1 MMRISERSIAK
12 LILFTPLFS
21 VLLVI
26 AVATYLY
33 VKRIRE
39 TYHDEQQRNLKA
51 FIATRQLQSEN
62 WIKQTLQMLEYEEA
76 HLESDIRNTLKSR
89 VDLAYDTALYIHEKY
104 QNISHEAVIQR
115 HIVDSLR
122 RMVWEGTQRNYIR
135 ITDYQGNTV
144 LSEESSAQN
153 GNMIDFEDADGRAVV
168 LEQIQTARKRGE
180 GFIKTR
186 WSEEIGEQIHF
197 VRNFGHYEWF
207 FGSAVTIDAARSDLK
222 KRMIEMIR
230 SFPSE
235 RSGFIAVLQEDR
247 MLYRSGGAE
256 AYIDAQMRYRMAQE
270 PNKEWFEIEGLH
282 AMVHVKRFEPFG
294 WMLLHG
300 FERSGFDTGLIES
313 QKRLERR
320 IDQEML
326 RIIFGA
332 FMISLV
338 SIVISLMISR
348 HTSKLFLL
356 YQRKLRDRE
365 QKLRELNA
373 SLEERIKEALSQH
386 QEKEKMLIQQSK
398 MAEMGDMISMIAHQW
413 RQPLN
418 QLSYVFMNIEGAY
431 EYKELTPE
439 YMDEKL
445 REGTR
450 LLEFMSQTIDDFRN
464 YFRPDKARSQ
474 TTLSEVLSQTLPLIE
489 QTFEVDGIALH
500 VSLGSHTPLELYR
513 NELMQVVLNLLK
525 NAKEVLIE
533 RDVAVPIVRAST
545 FEEEGACILEVC
557 DNAGGID
564 EGIIERIFD
573 PYFSTKSASQGTGLG
588 LYMSKTIVEGHLEG
602 RLEAYND
609 AQGAC
614 FRIRVPKRCR
624 D

>member
-12 LILFTPLFS
+12 LILLTPLFS
-21 VLLVI
+21 VLLVVG
-26 AVATYLY
+26 VATYLY

-51 FIATRQLQSEN
+51 YIATRQLQSEN
-62 WIKQTLQMLEYEEA
+62 WIKQTVQMLEYEEA
-76 HLESDIRNTLKSR
+76 HLEVGIRSTLKSR

-122 RMVWEGTQRNYIR
+122 RMVWEGTQRNSIR
-135 ITDYQGNTV
+135 ITDYQGNTI
-144 LSEESSAQN
+144 LSAEPSLPS
-153 GNMIDFEDADGRAVV
+153 GNIIDFVDADGRAIV
-168 LEQIQTARKRGE
+168 LEQIQTARKRGA

-186 WSEEIGEQIHF
+186 WSEAVGEEIHY
-197 VRNFGHYEWF
+197 VRNFGPYEWF
-207 FGSAVTIDAARSDLK
+207 FGSAMAIEAARSALK

-230 SFPSE
+230 SFPNE
-235 RSGFIAVLQEDR
+235 RSGFIAVLEQDR
-247 MLYRSGGAE
+247 MPYRSGSAE
-256 AYIDAQMRYRMAQE
+256 RYIDAEMRYRMAQE
-270 PNKEWFEIEGLH
+270 PQKEWFEIEGQH
-282 AMVHVKRFEPFG
+282 AMVHVKHFEPFG
-294 WMLLHG
+294 WTLVYG
-300 FERSGFDTGLIES
+300 FEHSGFDTGLIES

-373 SLEERIKEALSQH
+373 SLEERIKEALFQH

-431 EYKELTPE
+431 EYKELTPQ
-439 YMDEKL
+439 YMEDKL

-489 QTFEVDGIALH
+489 QTFEVDAIALH
-500 VSLGSHTPLELYR
+500 VSYASHTSLELYR

-533 RDVAVPIVRAST
+533 RDVAVPIVRARS
-545 FEEEGACILEVC
+545 FEEEEACIIEVC
-557 DNAGGID
+557 DNAGGIG
-564 EGIIERIFD
+564 EEILPRIFD

-588 LYMSKTIVEGHLEG
+588 LYMSKTIVEGHLGG

-614 FRIRVPKRCR
+614 FRIVVPKHRK

>member
-51 FIATRQLQSEN
+51 YIATRQLQSEN
-62 WIKQTLQMLEYEEA
+62 WIKQTLQTLEFSEA
-76 HLESDIRNTLKSR
+76 HLEPDIRKTLKDR

-104 QNISHEAVIQR
+104 QYISHEAIIKR
-115 HIVDSLR
+115 HIADSLR
-122 RMVWEGTQRNYIR
+122 RMVWEGTQNNYIW
-135 ITDYQGNTV
+135 ITDYYGNTV
-144 LSEESSAQN
+144 LTAEKVLQN
-153 GNMIDFEDADGRAVV
+153 SNIIDFVDADGRAIV
-168 LEQIQTARKRGE
+168 LEQIQTVRKRGE
-180 GFIKTR
+180 GYIKTR
-186 WSEEIGEQIHF
+186 LSEAVGKQIHY
-197 VRNFGHYEWF
+197 VRDFGQYDWF
-207 FGSAVTIDAARSDLK
+207 FGSAVTLEQARTALK
-222 KRMIEMIR
+222 ASMIEMIR

-235 RSGFIAVLQEDR
+235 RSGFIGGLEGDQI
-247 MLYRSGGAE
+247 LYLSEGAE
-256 AYIDAQMRYRMAQE
+256 AYIDGEMRYRIAQE
-270 PNKEWFEIEGLH
+270 PQKQWFEIEGLH
-282 AMVHVKRFEPFG
+282 AMVHARSFGPFG
-294 WMLLHG
+294 WTLVHG
-300 FERSGFDTGLIES
+300 FERSGFDVGLIES

-332 FMISLV
+332 FMISLI

-365 QKLRELNA
+365 QKLRELNV

-386 QEKEKMLIQQSK
+386 QQKEKMLIQQSK

-418 QLSYVFMNIEGAY
+418 QLSYIFMNIEGAY

-439 YMDEKL
+439 YLDEKL
-445 REGTR
+445 SEGTR

-464 YFRPDKARSQ
+464 YFRPDKARSE
-474 TTLSEVLSQTLPLIE
+474 TTLSEVLAQTLPLIE
-489 QTFEVDGIALH
+489 NTFEVDGIALH
-500 VSLGSHTPLELYR
+500 VSYGSHTSVTLFR
-513 NELMQVVLNLLK
+513 NELMQVLLNLLK
-525 NAKEVLIE
+525 NAKDVLIE
-533 RDVAVPIVRAST
+533 RDISVPIVRAAT
-545 FEEEGACILEVC
+545 FEEAEECIIEVC
-557 DNAGGID
+557 DNAGGISD
-564 EGIIERIFD
+564 VTIGKIFD
-573 PYFSTKSASQGTGLG
+573 PYFSTKSASKGTGLG
-588 LYMSKTIVEGHLEG
+588 LYMSKTIVEGHLGG
-602 RLEAYND
+602 RIEARND
-609 AQGAC
+609 GEGAC
-614 FRIRVPKRCR
+614 FTIRVPKRGGG
-624 D
+624 